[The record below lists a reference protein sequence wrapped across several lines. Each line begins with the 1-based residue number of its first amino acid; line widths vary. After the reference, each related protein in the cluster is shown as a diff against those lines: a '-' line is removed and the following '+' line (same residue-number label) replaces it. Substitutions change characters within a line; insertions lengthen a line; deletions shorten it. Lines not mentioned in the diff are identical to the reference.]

1 MATEQ
6 ITNLSSGFVNTDIAV
21 GDTSISIFGGIWP
34 ASGNFRLR
42 IENELMLVTAVSGS
56 GPYTFTVTRAI
67 ESTAAAIHV
76 KGTYASEVLTAA
88 SIVQAIKDQ
97 ITAAGVVTYTNPDQP
112 YPPVLSNFSW
122 LNQASST
129 ITQDINTLALISPA
143 SNGSEAVSGMYMAA
157 PATPY
162 KITARIDVLI
172 PSANYVCAGL
182 FFRNSSAGTIS
193 GLCAAYNS
201 TPCLQGYKWN
211 SPTSYSGNTYFNVP
225 WYFYPK
231 WYQISDDGTNR
242 KYSVSQDG
250 QTFIDLY
257 SVGRTD
263 FLTADTVGFF
273 VNNNQSSSGK
283 SAGLY
288 LQSWQAH

>member
-6 ITNLSSGFVNTDIAV
+6 ITNLSSGFVNTAIGVA
-21 GDTSISIFGGIWP
+21 DTSISIFGGIWP

-42 IENELMLVTAVSGS
+42 IENELLLVTAVSGS
-56 GPYTFTVTRAI
+56 GPYTFTVTRGI
-67 ESTAAAIHV
+67 ESTTAASHSV
-76 KGTYASEVLTAA
+76 GTYVAEVLTAG
-88 SIVQAIKDQ
+88 SIIQAIKDQ
-97 ITAAGVVTYTNPDQP
+97 ITAAGVVTYSNPDQP
-112 YPPVLSNFSW
+112 YPPVLSNFTW
-122 LNQASST
+122 LNQSTST
-129 ITQDINTLALISPA
+129 ITQDINTLALISPP
-143 SNGSEAVSGMYMAA
+143 SNGSEAVCGMYITA

-162 KITARIDVLI
+162 KITARIDVLL

-193 GLCAAYNS
+193 SLCAAYNGNPS
-201 TPCLQGYKWN
+201 LQGYKWN
-211 SPTSYSGNTYFNVP
+211 SPTAYSGSTYFNVP

-257 SVGRTD
+257 SVSRTD

-273 VNNNQSSSGK
+273 VNNNQSSSGE

-288 LQSWQAH
+288 LQSWQVH